1 MAMKIVH
8 FADLHLDAQFAWAA
22 AHGDAA
28 RKRRQ
33 ALRDTL
39 SRIVSLTQE
48 VSADALLCGGDLYEH
63 ERFTPDTAE
72 FLRATFAE
80 LDPTPVYIA
89 PGNHDWYGPES
100 LYRRVAWSPNVHI
113 FRTDSLEPVAL
124 ADGVTLWG
132 AAHLVPA
139 NTRGFLDDFHVEGE
153 GTHLALFHGSEDS
166 WFTEQGE
173 GKAPHAPF
181 RASQIGEAGLD
192 HAFLGHFHKPRHAD
206 HHTYSGNPDPL
217 AFGEDGER
225 GAVIATIHDDRR
237 VTTEVCRVAVTAA
250 HDLLLDVTNCTTQQ
264 EIRDRL
270 AQAAAGLDGIARITV
285 SGELI
290 SGVDVRIGDL
300 NGVVPQFDAVQ
311 VRVGEVRT
319 GYDIDAIR
327 QERTVRGQFVND
339 VTAEGLPVDEERRV
353 LLTGLRALDGRP
365 DLEVI

>member
-22 AHGDAA
+22 AHGDAT

-48 VSADALLCGGDLYEH
+48 VSADALLCGGDIYEH

-153 GTHLALFHGSEDS
+153 GLALFHGSEDS

-181 RASQIGEAGLD
+181 SPNPPTVWVARAVERETVV
-192 HAFLGHFHKPRHAD
+192 LGGA
-206 HHTYSGNPDPL
+206 
-217 AFGEDGER
+217 
-225 GAVIATIHDDRR
+225 GAVGGAGRVRR
-237 VTTEVCRVAVTAA
+237 LLSGRGQEETAVG
-250 HDLLLDVTNCTTQQ
+250 
-264 EIRDRL
+264 RRS
-270 AQAAAGLDGIARITV
+270 QACWRRGSGASARPSGVRSGAGSPAAGR
-285 SGELI
+285 
-290 SGVDVRIGDL
+290 
-300 NGVVPQFDAVQ
+300 AVK
-311 VRVGEVRT
+311 
-319 GYDIDAIR
+319 
-327 QERTVRGQFVND
+327 
-339 VTAEGLPVDEERRV
+339 
-353 LLTGLRALDGRP
+353 LTGPARRR
-365 DLEVI
+365 